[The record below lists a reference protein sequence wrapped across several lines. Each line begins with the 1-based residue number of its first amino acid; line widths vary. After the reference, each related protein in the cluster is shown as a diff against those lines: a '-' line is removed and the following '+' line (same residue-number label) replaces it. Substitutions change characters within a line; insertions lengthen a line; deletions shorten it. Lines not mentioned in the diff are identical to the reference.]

1 MKNLLII
8 SLTVTLLTSCA
19 TAPQFSTPPT
29 KTSVASSGEMAQSV
43 RQVNAPQSLINYLE
57 TIKFIQA
64 DSKIELNSSRVP
76 LNGLYTK
83 IMIKNKL
90 PSIATCYDLDT
101 CQSDDYLEY
110 EKRGTIS
117 RFFLPKRVSLSSYVK
132 LDTSAYQTTIPLL
145 AIDETSSSEVG
156 SSWDRSKVYS
166 HETEPLFLVPTNI
179 SRAKL
184 MYSFSGNE
192 ENKLNSAKV
201 LDVAIG
207 AINILSPSSSL
218 LTSLN
223 KQSISDK
230 SKAIDSAI
238 ANAFSESILETIEL
252 SLRLDS
258 WSGKDVYLLTMKL
271 PKDKT
276 DWESKLDNLST
287 VGQWVIKFEAP
298 KISVFYPYHL
308 CGKEPGDADGIS
320 SEYCFNSYTDAEKS
334 VYKEFKKNED
344 YYRVL
349 DTSLY
354 QLNDSQKVTISN
366 IISEI
371 PSVQRLADSDYSSSF
386 KKNDTTKIQDINIAC
401 SDIARKVTSLGL
413 SVVDTNLIT
422 YATFLSSS
430 LIKVNA
436 YDWENNLNKMKA
448 CEILGKKIV
457 NTTI

>member
-29 KTSVASSGEMAQSV
+29 KTSVASSGEMAQSA

-83 IMIKNKL
+83 IMIKNKF

-110 EKRGTIS
+110 EKRGAIS

-276 DWESKLDNLST
+276 DWE
-287 VGQWVIKFEAP
+287 
-298 KISVFYPYHL
+298 
-308 CGKEPGDADGIS
+308 
-320 SEYCFNSYTDAEKS
+320 
-334 VYKEFKKNED
+334 
-344 YYRVL
+344 
-349 DTSLY
+349 
-354 QLNDSQKVTISN
+354 
-366 IISEI
+366 
-371 PSVQRLADSDYSSSF
+371 
-386 KKNDTTKIQDINIAC
+386 
-401 SDIARKVTSLGL
+401 
-413 SVVDTNLIT
+413 
-422 YATFLSSS
+422 
-430 LIKVNA
+430 
-436 YDWENNLNKMKA
+436 
-448 CEILGKKIV
+448 
-457 NTTI
+457 